1 MKAISL
7 LLFISFIHYSFP
19 WAFFPLFKKY
29 GSDISYSGFATFD
42 AREFDEGEEMYFKV
56 EAYKDQIIDRDV
68 PYNYRNDIDGT
79 STGSLFYAKVTST
92 SSYTE
97 NHHHY
102 TRQYFKIKKQKS
114 QFEPAGTG
122 NYLVIT
128 LPVEDGHYCRIE
140 NTKEDEGGIPTWA
153 IVVII
158 VVIVVI
164 VLIIVGVIIYCC
176 YRRKKRMQQMSQTNA
191 ATVAV
196 ASAYATQQ
204 NLQAQAYQ
212 AQAYQA
218 QAYQAQAYQAQ
229 VNQAQAQAY
238 QAQVQA
244 NQQAQAQAHYQ
255 EQMNAAPN
263 YSQQN
268 YQTPV
273 NSNDVGY
280 SSKAVM

>member
-19 WAFFPLFKKY
+19 LFKKY
-29 GSDISYSGFATFD
+29 GSDISFSGFATFD

-56 EAYKDQIIDRDV
+56 EAFEDEIIDMNI
-68 PYNYRNDIDGT
+68 PYYYKNDIAGT
-79 STGSLFYAKVTST
+79 SIGNYFYAKVTST

-97 NHHHY
+97 NNNYY
-102 TRQYFKIKKQKS
+102 TRKYFKIKKQKS

-122 NYLVIT
+122 NYLVIS
-128 LPVEDGHYCRIE
+128 LPVVTGDYCRIE

-153 IVVII
+153 IVVI
-158 VVIVVI
+158 IVVI

>member
-7 LLFISFIHYSFP
+7 LLFISFIHYS
-19 WAFFPLFKKY
+19 FPLFKKY

-42 AREFDEGEEMYFKV
+42 TREFDEGEEMYFKV
-56 EAYKDQIIDRDV
+56 EAFEAEIIDMNIL
-68 PYNYRNDIDGT
+68 YYYKNDIAGT
-79 STGSLFYAKVTST
+79 SIGNTFNTKVTST

-97 NHHHY
+97 NNNYY
-102 TRQYFKIKKQKS
+102 TRKYFKIKKQKS

-122 NYLVIT
+122 NYLVIS
-128 LPVEDGHYCRIE
+128 LPVVAGDYCRIE

-153 IVVII
+153 IVVI
-158 VVIVVI
+158 IVVI

-273 NSNDVGY
+273 NSNDVVGY

>member
-153 IVVII
+153 IAVI
-158 VVIVVI
+158 IVVI

-196 ASAYATQQ
+196 ASAYASQQ
-204 NLQAQAYQ
+204 NL
-212 AQAYQA
+212 QA

>member
-56 EAYKDQIIDRDV
+56 EAFEDEIIDMDI

-79 STGSLFYAKVTST
+79 STGSIFYAKVTST

-128 LPVEDGHYCRIE
+128 LPVSPGHYCRIE

-176 YRRKKRMQQMSQTNA
+176 YRRKKRMQQMSQANA

-196 ASAYATQQ
+196 ASAYANQQ
-204 NLQAQAYQ
+204 NLQAQI
-212 AQAYQA
+212 
-218 QAYQAQAYQAQ
+218 YQAQ

>member
-42 AREFDEGEEMYFKV
+42 AREFDEGEKMYFKV
-56 EAYKDQIIDRDV
+56 EAYKDQIIDMDI

-128 LPVEDGHYCRIE
+128 LPVSPGHYCRIE

-153 IVVII
+153 IAVI
-158 VVIVVI
+158 IVVI

-176 YRRKKRMQQMSQTNA
+176 YRRKKRMQQMSQANA

-196 ASAYATQQ
+196 ASAYANQQ

>member
-7 LLFISFIHYSFP
+7 LLFISFIHYSFS

-128 LPVEDGHYCRIE
+128 LPVSPGHYCRIE

-153 IVVII
+153 IVVI
-158 VVIVVI
+158 IVVI

-196 ASAYATQQ
+196 ASAYASQQ

-212 AQAYQA
+212 AQTYQA